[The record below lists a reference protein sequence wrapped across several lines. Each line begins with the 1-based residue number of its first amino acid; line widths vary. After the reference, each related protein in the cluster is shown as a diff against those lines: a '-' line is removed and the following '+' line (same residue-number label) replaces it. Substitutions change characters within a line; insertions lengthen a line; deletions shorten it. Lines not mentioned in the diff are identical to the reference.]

1 MTDASGEV
9 TGSSGAAQR
18 VLVRA
23 ATALVTSA
31 ALLAPGPLVGQAACT
46 TEEGPMVEEMRETY
60 REIAELRDSV
70 EAILDR
76 EDALDS
82 VGKIMVVTDLDEM
95 ETDIGFVDFDPPE
108 RAVYRIRGLL
118 AEHFAGRPPEE
129 RNVSV
134 DLEAPVVKIEGDRVE
149 SCAPVAANDGHI
161 SELLREVGETYQAS
175 TDARIPGGTAR
186 AVLWLF
192 VDWRGQVAEVRFQGS
207 SGDEWLDEAFA
218 ATAREME
225 FEPATVEGTPI
236 GVWVTR
242 ELTINAP

>member
-1 MTDASGEV
+1 MLAREDGVTDASGEV

-82 VGKIMVVTDLDEM
+82 VGKILVVTDLDRM
-95 ETDIGFVDFDPPE
+95 ETDIG
-108 RAVYRIRGLL
+108 
-118 AEHFAGRPPEE
+118 
-129 RNVSV
+129 
-134 DLEAPVVKIEGDRVE
+134 
-149 SCAPVAANDGHI
+149 
-161 SELLREVGETYQAS
+161 
-175 TDARIPGGTAR
+175 
-186 AVLWLF
+186 F
-192 VDWRGQVAEVRFQGS
+192 VDWRGQVAEVRFQDS

-242 ELTINAP
+242 ELTINAR